1 MGTQFEL
8 YKESEENSIFVTD
21 KSALYDDSQMGDN
34 LSDFEVL
41 RELGSFNGHN
51 TISKVRSLKNG
62 KIYAMKHI
70 ELKRIGNEQEKDL
83 CNKGMEKLIALKHPH
98 LLSYYKTFKNN
109 DDLYLIYEYM
119 DNDDLNSFIKGYQT
133 LDEKVD
139 EEIIW
144 NYLLQCLSGLSYLH
158 INNLAYLAIKPTNI
172 FLNNEQKLK
181 IGLFYDTPK
190 LTDKYYNIKD
200 DIRFIG
206 LYFYKMCF
214 SQYVKNSKWIDDF
227 NINKNIQNKFYSKNL
242 IDIIFLMLEEDVNKR
257 MSSKELYSIVKDIY
271 VKNFT
276 NNTSIE
282 ALLRCLN
289 SFPAFTNEILQL
301 EKKFTEDQKKYLI
314 SYWFTKTLSG
324 LNSGG
329 DLNVFLEKFR
339 NVLASE
345 NSKLDGSK
353 EVNPIYLLAFLF
365 EKMHNE
371 GNEKKKTEIK
381 NDLENQY
388 IINCKYNVEEEDKS
402 NREQIFNNFY
412 SYYNSNVNSIIS
424 RYFFGILKSKRNC
437 RVCKTGLYS
446 FSNVFFIPFNLKE
459 LNKNYFDLINDG
471 FRGYYYNDSIDLT
484 KNDYHIYCERCLT
497 EQDYCLF
504 NRFHSLNSHLIIYFY
519 RGRNYEINVNINFP
533 QQNPE
538 ILDIKQFIGPEM
550 TSNYY
555 LVGSLNRI
563 IYNNK
568 EKFIYFSR
576 DSKNSTYWHTSLGD
590 CQSSLA
596 PLNLIQSN
604 GQIVML
610 FYNKVNN

>member
-1 MGTQFEL
+1 MLQ
-8 YKESEENSIFVTD
+8 K
-21 KSALYDDSQMGDN
+21 GDN

-41 RELGSFNGHN
+41 RELGSYSGYNN
-51 TISKVRSLKNG
+51 ISKVRSLKNG
-62 KIYAMKHI
+62 KIYCMKHI
-70 ELKRIGNEQEKDL
+70 ELKRIENAQEKQL
-83 CNKGMEKLIALKHPH
+83 CFEGMDKLVVLKHPH
-98 LLSYYKTFKNN
+98 LLSYYKSFRNK

-119 DNDDLNSFIKGYQT
+119 DNDDLNSFIKGHQT
-133 LDEKVD
+133 LDQNVD
-139 EEIIW
+139 EEVIW

-158 INNLAYLAIKPTNI
+158 INNLAYLAIKPSNI

-181 IGLFYDTPK
+181 VGLFYNTPK
-190 LTDKYYNIKD
+190 LTDKNYNIKD

-214 SQYVKNSKWIDDF
+214 SQYVKDSKWIDDF
-227 NINKNIQNKFYSKNL
+227 KIDRNIQNIPYSQNL
-242 IDIIFLMLEEDVNKR
+242 INIIFMMLEEDENKR
-257 MSSKELYSIVKDIY
+257 KSSKELYNIVKDIY
-271 VKNFT
+271 VKNFA

-282 ALLRCLN
+282 ALMRCLN

-301 EKKFTEDQKKYLI
+301 EKKFAADQKKYLI
-314 SYWFTKTLSG
+314 SYWFTKTLIG

-329 DLNVFLEKFR
+329 NLSEFLEKFR
-339 NVLASE
+339 SVLASE

-365 EKMHNE
+365 EKMHKE
-371 GNEKKKTEIK
+371 GNEKKKTEIID
-381 NDLENQY
+381 DLENQY

-402 NREQIFNNFY
+402 NRDQIFNNFY

-424 RYFFGILKSKRNC
+424 KYFFGILKLKRNC
-437 RVCKTGLYS
+437 QVCKTGLYS
-446 FSNVFFIPFNLKE
+446 FSNSCFIPFNLTK
-459 LNKNYFDLINDG
+459 LKNNYFDLVKDG
-471 FRGYYYNDSIDLT
+471 FGGYYYNNSINLT

-497 EQDYCLF
+497 EQDYFLF

-538 ILDIKQFIGPEM
+538 ILDIKQFIDPEM

-563 IYNNK
+563 MSNGK

-576 DSKNSTYWHTSLGD
+576 DSKNFTYWHTSFGNW
-590 CQSSLA
+590 QTSLA
-596 PLNLIQSN
+596 PFNLIQSN

>member
-8 YKESEENSIFVTD
+8 YKESEGISVFVTD

-41 RELGSFNGHN
+41 REMGSYSGYNN
-51 TISKVRSLKNG
+51 ISKVRSLENG
-62 KIYAMKHI
+62 KIYCMKHI
-70 ELKRIGNEQEKDL
+70 ELKRIKNDQEKQL
-83 CNKGMEKLIALKHPH
+83 CFEGMNKLIALKHPH
-98 LLSYYKTFKNN
+98 LLSYYKTFQNE

-119 DNDDLNSFIKGYQT
+119 DNDDLNSFIKGHQT
-133 LDEKVD
+133 LDQNVD

-181 IGLFYDTPK
+181 VGLFYNTPK
-190 LTDKYYNIKD
+190 LTDKNYNIKD

-214 SQYVKNSKWIDDF
+214 SQYVKHSQWIDDF
-227 NINKNIQNKFYSKNL
+227 KIDRNIQNIPYSKDL
-242 IDIIFLMLEEDVNKR
+242 INIIFMMLEEDVNKR
-257 MSSKELYSIVKDIY
+257 KSSKELYNIVKDIY
-271 VKNFT
+271 VKNFA

-282 ALLRCLN
+282 ALMRCLN

-301 EKKFTEDQKKYLI
+301 EKKFAENQKKYLI
-314 SYWFTKTLSG
+314 SYWFTKTLKG

-329 DLNVFLEKFR
+329 NLNEFLEKFR
-339 NVLASE
+339 SVLSSE

-365 EKMHNE
+365 EKMHKE
-371 GNEKKKTEIK
+371 GNEIKKTEII

-424 RYFFGILKSKRNC
+424 KYFFGILKSKRNC
-437 RVCKTGLYS
+437 QVCKTGLYS
-446 FSNVFFIPFNLKE
+446 FSNSCFIPFNLTE
-459 LNKNYFDLINDG
+459 LNNNYFDLVKDG
-471 FRGYYYNDSIDLT
+471 FRGYYYNDSINLT

-497 EQDYCLF
+497 EQDYFLF

-538 ILDIKQFIGPEM
+538 ILDIKQLIDPKM

-555 LVGSLNRI
+555 LVGSLNRVM
-563 IYNNK
+563 YNGK

-576 DSKNSTYWHTSLGD
+576 DSNNSTYWHTSFGIF
-590 CQSSLA
+590 QTSLA
-596 PLNLIQSN
+596 PINLIQSN